1 MTRDDRQPAAVL
13 PGFGMKPEVVKPHS
27 KETTMQFAQALLA
40 RFRTKSAAQPDVFE
54 QRLIS
59 LQYCP
64 VGAAKWP
71 LFRNRRSRLAI

>member
-1 MTRDDRQPAAVL
+1 
-13 PGFGMKPEVVKPHS
+13 
-27 KETTMQFAQALLA
+27 MQFAQALLA